1 MLIAY
6 MKKYLILG
14 LLALLSGNTEMSDFY
29 IDKIIQ
35 SASRRTIPIRPG
47 RSFERVRKHRSR
59 HPNNRKRAI

>member
-6 MKKYLILG
+6 MKKYLV
-14 LLALLSGNTEMSDFY
+14 LALFALLKGKPETSDFY

-35 SASRRTIPIRPG
+35 LASRRTIPIRPG

-59 HPNNRKRAI
+59 HPNNRKKTI